1 MGMYMPY
8 VSDSDG
14 CLSKEGEELYN
25 DEEYEREPEI
35 SEK

>member
-1 MGMYMPY
+1 MGKYRPY
-8 VSDSDG
+8 HSDSDG
-14 CLSKEGEELYN
+14 CLSKKGEELYD